1 MLKEKKKKNQI
12 DGFLQ
17 RSVQRVPSLRYWKKL
32 TILSKRSHFKLWSFT
47 TKYVEPTLL
56 SGNINLTS
64 CGMWQ
69 LIVVSLICKA
79 RTLEPFLG
87 IKDNTYKGLC
97 IPIKKVIPMSIPN
110 AKLLL
115 LPNGWMHGWTN

>member
-1 MLKEKKKKNQI
+1 M
-12 DGFLQ
+12 Q
-17 RSVQRVPSLRYWKKL
+17 RSVQRVPLLRYWKKL
-32 TILSKRSHFKLWSFT
+32 TTLSKMSHFKLWSFT

-79 RTLEPFLG
+79 RTLEPLLG

-97 IPIKKVIPMSIPN
+97 VPIKKVIPMSTPN

>member
-1 MLKEKKKKNQI
+1 M
-12 DGFLQ
+12 Q
-17 RSVQRVPSLRYWKKL
+17 RSVQRVPLLRYWKKL
-32 TILSKRSHFKLWSFT
+32 TTLSKMSHFKLWSFT